1 MISIEYSLKCTL
13 GMFSIIKNVSYEC
26 LYVMNLYNC
35 TYQFCYKI
43 NIDHFDVHMLNN
55 PRTIYR
61 IIDINLIYTYAKQ
74 SKNNEL

>member
-1 MISIEYSLKCTL
+1 MIFNILSNVNIEY
-13 GMFSIIKNVSYEC
+13 

-35 TYQFCYKI
+35 TYKFRYKI
-43 NIDHFDVHMLNN
+43 NTDHFDVHMLNN
-55 PRTIYR
+55 TRTIYH

>member
-1 MISIEYSLKCTL
+1 
-13 GMFSIIKNVSYEC
+13 MFKSVNKTI

-35 TYQFCYKI
+35 TYQFRYKI

-55 PRTIYR
+55 PRTIYH